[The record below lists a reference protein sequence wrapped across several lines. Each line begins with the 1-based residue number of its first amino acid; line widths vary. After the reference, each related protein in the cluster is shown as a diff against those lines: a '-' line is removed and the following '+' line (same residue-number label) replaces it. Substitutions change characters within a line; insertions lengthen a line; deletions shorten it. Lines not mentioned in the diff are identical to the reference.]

1 MTSNR
6 IHSGERPES
15 AEQAFGQTVYDLLLA
30 KYGHPVLSSYPSI
43 QQLKSADRQ
52 ATVTLLFG
60 DEAAS
65 SERFKQIDPKDF
77 VKEIVEQVTT
87 MQSIFKAQGKTE
99 RKATALSGLLD
110 FLGNAL
116 ASLS

>member
-1 MTSNR
+1 MTSNGT
-6 IHSGERPES
+6 HSGEQAES
-15 AEQAFGQTVYDLLLA
+15 AEQAFGQTVYDLLLT
-30 KYGHPVLSSYPSI
+30 KYGHPVLSSYQSI

-60 DEAAS
+60 AEAALS
-65 SERFKQIDPKDF
+65 KRYMQMDPKDF
-77 VKEIVEQVTT
+77 AKEIVERVAS
-87 MQSIFKAQGKTE
+87 MQSIIKAQGQTE

-116 ASLS
+116 AGLS

>member
-6 IHSGERPES
+6 THFGNQPES

-30 KYGHPVLSSYPSI
+30 RYGHPVLSSDQNI

-60 DEAAS
+60 AEAAL
-65 SERFKQIDPKDF
+65 SERFKQIAPKDF
-77 VKEIVEQVTT
+77 VREIVEQVAT
-87 MQSIFKAQGKTE
+87 MQSIIKAQGKTE
-99 RKATALSGLLD
+99 RKTTALSGLLD

>member
-6 IHSGERPES
+6 THSGEQPES
-15 AEQAFGQTVYDLLLA
+15 AEQAFGQTVYDSLLD
-30 KYGHPVLSSYPSI
+30 KYGHPVLSSYQSI

-60 DEAAS
+60 AEAAL

-77 VKEIVEQVTT
+77 AKEIVERVAS
-87 MQSIFKAQGKTE
+87 MQSLIKAQGKTE
-99 RKATALSGLLD
+99 RKATALSGLLE

-116 ASLS
+116 ATLS

>member
-1 MTSNR
+1 MSNR
-6 IHSGERPES
+6 THSGEQPKS
-15 AEQAFGQTVYDLLLA
+15 AEQGFGQAVYDLLLA
-30 KYGHPVLSSYPSI
+30 RYGHPVLSSYQSI

-60 DEAAS
+60 AEAAS

-87 MQSIFKAQGKTE
+87 MQSTIQAQGKTE
-99 RKATALSGLLD
+99 RKATALSGLLE